1 MKEGL
6 HAEKDK
12 VSLAG
17 IIVNNTV
24 RLNQSNTKFAIITL
38 EDMRGT
44 LEFPVFASVYEEA
57 GELLESDE
65 PLLITGRVNYR
76 GDEVGLFVDKV
87 HQLSRIRETEAK
99 SMSFKIGSEPLNQD
113 SISLLRNT
121 LQKYSGD
128 KTFTITIQTP
138 DAASVIITPE
148 ERISFASALIEELE
162 ELFPNQTLEF
172 GYSSIKKYQFL

>member
-24 RLNQSNTKFAIITL
+24 RLNQSNTKYAITTL
-38 EDMRGT
+38 EDMWGT

-57 GELLESDE
+57 GELLERDE

-76 GDEVGLFVDKV
+76 GEEVGLFVDKV

-99 SMSFKIGSEPLNQD
+99 SMTFNIGSEPLNQD

-128 KTFTITIQTP
+128 KTFTITI
-138 DAASVIITPE
+138 
-148 ERISFASALIEELE
+148 LL
-162 ELFPNQTLEF
+162 
-172 GYSSIKKYQFL
+172 